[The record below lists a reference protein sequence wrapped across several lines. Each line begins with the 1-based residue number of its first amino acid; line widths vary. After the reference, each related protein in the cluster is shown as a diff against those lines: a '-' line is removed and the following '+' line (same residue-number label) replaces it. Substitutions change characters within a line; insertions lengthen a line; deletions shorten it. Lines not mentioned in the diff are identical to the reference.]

1 MLNRYNSTE
10 TTRIPTNSGVSNV
23 ALIDLAIQRQAAA
36 RATMMW
42 QMLNPDLTA
51 GDLGDKSSFKAAK
64 INDYRNWEAF
74 ANRDMANQV
83 IIQGKR
89 FVSPSIESWH
99 DGIHVLMGTGSWY
112 DGGMPVF
119 QGKGVDEE
127 NTSSMAG
134 QMGNPNFAAVRLLPP
149 LIINYTDFTVVR
161 PYILPASLVRHVVF
175 SLIH

>member
-1 MLNRYNSTE
+1 
-10 TTRIPTNSGVSNV
+10 VSNV
-23 ALIDLAIQRQAAA
+23 PLIDLAIQRQAAA

-42 QMLNPDLTA
+42 QMLNPDLTV
-51 GDLGDKSSFKAAK
+51 GDLDDKSSFKAAK

-74 ANRDMANQV
+74 ANREMHNQV

-119 QGKGVDEE
+119 QGEGVDEE
-127 NTSSMAG
+127 NQSPKKG
-134 QMGNPNFAAVRLLPP
+134 HMGDPNVAAVRLPSLV
-149 LIINYTDFTVVR
+149 IIYTDSIVVR
-161 PYILPASLVRHVVF
+161 SYILPASLVRHF
-175 SLIH
+175 IISLYH